1 MRFLTLGLILTLA
14 ACTPVMVDKPD
25 EARVMQT
32 TVAPAKLAQRQA
44 IENFNFAVARIEPVA
59 QCT

>member
-1 MRFLTLGLILTLA
+1 MRFLTLGLILALA

-32 TVAPAKLAQRQA
+32 AVTPAKLAQRQA
-44 IENFNFAVARIEPVA
+44 IENFNFAVARI
-59 QCT
+59 